1 LERGVTIGTAKG
13 YQSHVDR
20 WKAFASSSR
29 FDPLLLDLN
38 DEQAKI
44 HVINFIRNYRY
55 DTSIAMTAL
64 RWYLTTHIR
73 PTYILDDQAIR
84 YAKRAARDQR
94 SSGRQRSEDL
104 SRVRRTPI
112 PYEMIKWMRDNMWT
126 KGIDSRMTYLGVA
139 FAFTYLLRVSSYA
152 SSSSNY
158 DHALRSDDV
167 MFIMDDGTKKLAW
180 ELRDDLSY
188 SDHDVKL
195 ATFTF
200 RTDKTHQAG
209 FVRVEKL
216 TRLSLAEAQLLEDM
230 FNFARESGADQHQEF
245 FSRWKSNRHK
255 KLNRNMVSCSL
266 KDAGTALGLS
276 TEKLSSHGAR
286 IGGATELSVAGF
298 EDAVIKVIGCWDSRA
313 SLIYQQNTEHTPNP
327 LRVGSAGQ
335 GMSLDS
341 VRSVQRP
348 SPRIQST
355 PSSTS
360 ERTRTKKRSR
370 AASGSS
376 DSNDDHQSSE
386 SMTSISGHQ
395 GLRLVRFDTMP
406 ARAV

>member
-1 LERGVTIGTAKG
+1 VTLGTAKG

-29 FDPLLLDLN
+29 FDPLFHGLN
-38 DEQAKI
+38 DDQAKI
-44 HVINFIRNYRY
+44 RVIDFIRSYQY
-55 DTSIAMTAL
+55 DASLAITAL
-64 RWYLTTHIR
+64 RWYLTTHVR
-73 PTYILDDQAIR
+73 SAHILDDQAIK
-84 YAKRAARDQR
+84 YAKRAARDR
-94 SSGRQRSEDL
+94 RASGRQRSKDL

-112 PYEMIKWMRDNMWT
+112 PYDMIKWMRDNMWT
-126 KGIDSRMTYLGVA
+126 KGIDSRMAYLGVA

-167 MFIMDDGTKKLAW
+167 MFMMHDGTKKLAW
-180 ELRDDLSY
+180 DLSKESY
-188 SDHDVKL
+188 SDHDVRL

-200 RTDKTHQAG
+200 RTDKTHQGG

-216 TRLSLAEAQLLEDM
+216 TRVSLAEAQLLEDM
-230 FNFARESGADQHQEF
+230 FNFARESGVSQDQEF
-245 FSRWKSNRHK
+245 FSRWNDGRHK
-255 KLNRNMVSCSL
+255 KLTRHMVSCSL

-298 EDAVIKVIGCWDSRA
+298 GDEVIKVIGCWDSRA

-348 SPRIQST
+348 SPRVQST
-355 PSSTS
+355 PSFTS
-360 ERTRTKKRSR
+360 ERTRTEKRSR
-370 AASGSS
+370 ASSGSS

-386 SMTSISGHQ
+386 SMTSMSGHQ